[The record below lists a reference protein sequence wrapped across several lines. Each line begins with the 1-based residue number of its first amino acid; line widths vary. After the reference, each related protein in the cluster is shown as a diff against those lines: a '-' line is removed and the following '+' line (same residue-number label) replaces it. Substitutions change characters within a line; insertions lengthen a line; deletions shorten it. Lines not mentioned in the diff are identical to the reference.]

1 MRLDRIFQQKSGN
14 KTRNKTGNKTGGFGY
29 AALMLLCAM
38 CAALFGC
45 GGGEEAEISM
55 GRYADREVKLP
66 GAGYEY
72 MHPCADGGYYLFGND
87 VDLTHVA
94 ADGKVSRG
102 EWGWEK
108 NANIHVKFSYGVSDD
123 GAVIFGYTPMFYSDE
138 EYEAYA
144 TEGDNRYLYY
154 YVSEDGDRQPLDLRG
169 TDYKKATNLERFAF
183 APDGRVYAASNSC
196 VYRINVE
203 SGETESLFATGEQ
216 VREFAFVGDT
226 MLAVDKEKAYLYDMA
241 GEKPLSD
248 NTVLNEFV
256 TSHQNGRIALAV
268 GEQTAEETQEGGSE
282 VLYLAC
288 RTGLYRYVW
297 GGSVIEQIA
306 DGQMTALGDSQ
317 YNPYALQIL
326 PDGEFRVYFSG
337 NYMAELYYDETL
349 PMKPSKELAVYSL
362 RENGRVRYAGRL
374 FQKEHPDV
382 LVRYETGM
390 DGDNAVN
397 REDALKN
404 LNTRI
409 LAGEVPDVIILDD
422 MDMERY
428 ADKGVL
434 RELDA
439 LLAPYEEEG
448 VLYQSIVEGMRMTE
462 EEKIY
467 GVPMTVELPL
477 YYGEKKYV
485 GDMQGLDELAAGA
498 EFARAEHPE
507 GPLID
512 TPYQSNLFDLMIP
525 LCLPA
530 WTKEDGSPDTES
542 LTAFYR
548 TAKRLWELDSAGMS
562 GEQRRKW
569 QQDVADEEAD
579 LSNIMFTQYEDI
591 YNIGET
597 WIALGYMKNA
607 WYGMTNLHTRMENYR
622 NGYSTYKELEDE
634 VAYGRLTGQA
644 GNVYRARTIVGLCE
658 QAKEPE
664 LGEMFMELLLSD
676 TMMQKWWL
684 EGHFD
689 GGLPIR
695 KDSLVSLLDF
705 NNRAFAEVKGWT
717 KQEIEVV
724 YKEMF
729 WPTEEERQWLFDRM
743 EESDHCYRKGTFLE
757 ETVREVGVRV
767 LDGELTP
774 EEGAREVERKTAIA
788 MEE

>member
-1 MRLDRIFQQKSGN
+1 M
-14 KTRNKTGNKTGGFGY
+14 
-29 AALMLLCAM
+29 
-38 CAALFGC
+38 
-45 GGGEEAEISM
+45 
-55 GRYADREVKLP
+55 
-66 GAGYEY
+66 
-72 MHPCADGGYYLFGND
+72 
-87 VDLTHVA
+87 
-94 ADGKVSRG
+94 
-102 EWGWEK
+102 
-108 NANIHVKFSYGVSDD
+108 
-123 GAVIFGYTPMFYSDE
+123 IFGYTPMFYSDE

-144 TEGDNRYLYY
+144 AEGDNRYLYY

-183 APDGRVYAASNSC
+183 APDGRVYAASSSC

-390 DGDNAVN
+390 DGDNAVS

-485 GDMQGLDELAAGA
+485 GDMQ
-498 EFARAEHPE
+498 
-507 GPLID
+507 
-512 TPYQSNLFDLMIP
+512 
-525 LCLPA
+525 
-530 WTKEDGSPDTES
+530 
-542 LTAFYR
+542 
-548 TAKRLWELDSAGMS
+548 
-562 GEQRRKW
+562 
-569 QQDVADEEAD
+569 
-579 LSNIMFTQYEDI
+579 
-591 YNIGET
+591 
-597 WIALGYMKNA
+597 
-607 WYGMTNLHTRMENYR
+607 
-622 NGYSTYKELEDE
+622 
-634 VAYGRLTGQA
+634 
-644 GNVYRARTIVGLCE
+644 
-658 QAKEPE
+658 
-664 LGEMFMELLLSD
+664 
-676 TMMQKWWL
+676 
-684 EGHFD
+684 
-689 GGLPIR
+689 
-695 KDSLVSLLDF
+695 
-705 NNRAFAEVKGWT
+705 
-717 KQEIEVV
+717 
-724 YKEMF
+724 
-729 WPTEEERQWLFDRM
+729 
-743 EESDHCYRKGTFLE
+743 
-757 ETVREVGVRV
+757 
-767 LDGELTP
+767 
-774 EEGAREVERKTAIA
+774 
-788 MEE
+788 

>member
-1 MRLDRIFQQKSGN
+1 MRIGLGRIL
-14 KTRNKTGNKTGGFGY
+14 REKTGNMKYRLGCAVLG
-29 AALMLLCAM
+29 LLCGITLSA
-38 CAALFGC
+38 C
-45 GGGEEAEISM
+45 GEREEEIPM

-72 MHPCADGGYYLFGND
+72 MHPCPDGGYYLFGNG

-94 ADGKVSRG
+94 ADGTASR
-102 EWGWEK
+102 EKWGWEK
-108 NANIHVKFSYGVSDD
+108 NANIHVKFSYGVSDG

-144 TEGDNRYLYY
+144 AEGDNRYLYY
-154 YVSEDGDRQPLDLRG
+154 YVSEDGDRQPLELYG
-169 TDYKKATNLERFAF
+169 ADYQKATNLYKFAF
-183 APDGRVYAASNSC
+183 APDGRVYAASDSC
-196 VYRINVE
+196 VYRIHVE
-203 SGETESLFATGEQ
+203 SGETESLFATESQ

-226 MLAVDKEKAYLYDMA
+226 MLALNRERAYLYDMA
-241 GEKPLSD
+241 GERVLAD
-248 NTVLNEFV
+248 NPVLNEFV
-256 TSHQNGRIALAV
+256 SSHQNGRIVLSV
-268 GEQTAEETQEGGSE
+268 SGQTAESEREDGSE
-282 VLYLAC
+282 VLYLGC

-306 DGQMTALGDSQ
+306 DGQMTVLGDSQ
-317 YNPYALQIL
+317 HEPYALQSL
-326 PDGEFRVYFSG
+326 DDGQFRVYFSG

-349 PMKPSKELAVYSL
+349 PMKPSKELAIYSL
-362 RENGRVRYAGRL
+362 EENGRIRYAGRL

-382 LVRYETGM
+382 LVSYETGM
-390 DGDNAVN
+390 DGDNAVS

-409 LAGEVPDVIILDD
+409 LAGEVPDVIILDG

-428 ADKGVL
+428 ADKGIL
-434 RELDA
+434 KELDA

-448 VLYQSIVEGMRMTE
+448 VLYRDIVEGMRMTE
-462 EEKIY
+462 QDKIY
-467 GVPMTVELPL
+467 GVPMTVDLPL
-477 YYGEKKYV
+477 YMGERKYV
-485 GDMQGLDELAAGA
+485 DGMQGLEDIVAGA
-498 EFARAEHPE
+498 ERAREEHPE

-512 TPYQSNLFDLMIP
+512 TPYQSNLFDLLIP

-530 WTKEDGSPDTES
+530 WTKEDGSPDTAN
-542 LTAFYR
+542 LTAFYQ
-548 TAKRLWELDSAGMS
+548 TAERLWELDSAGLDDDR
-562 GEQRRKW
+562 RRKW

-622 NGYSTYKELEDE
+622 KGYSTYKKLEDE
-634 VAYGRLTGQA
+634 VIYGRLAGQA
-644 GNVYRARTIVGLCE
+644 GNVYRARTIVGLCG

-664 LGEMFMELLLSD
+664 LGEAFMELLLSD

-695 KDSLVSLLDF
+695 KDSLISLLDF

-717 KQEIEVV
+717 KQDIDVV

-743 EESDHCYRKGTFLE
+743 EESDCCYRKGTFLE
-757 ETVREVGVRV
+757 ETVREVGARV